1 MALYWPEQ
9 GVALEIADDEASAKF
24 DRDAC
29 PNVTVLE
36 TTCEEIADADA
47 FDELAHDLANRLG
60 EDLPEPTPEWREANR
75 RLREALF
82 SCDMWGEDD
91 DPFSDTY
98 DCR

>member
-36 TTCEEIADADA
+36 TTC
-47 FDELAHDLANRLG
+47 
-60 EDLPEPTPEWREANR
+60 
-75 RLREALF
+75 
-82 SCDMWGEDD
+82 
-91 DPFSDTY
+91 
-98 DCR
+98 